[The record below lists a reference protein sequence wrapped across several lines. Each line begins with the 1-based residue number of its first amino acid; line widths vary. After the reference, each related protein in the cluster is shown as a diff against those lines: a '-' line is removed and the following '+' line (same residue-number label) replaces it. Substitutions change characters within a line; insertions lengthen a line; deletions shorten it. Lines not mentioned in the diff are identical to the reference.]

1 MLMRKV
7 YQCRRSGSDFFLSI
21 PPTTYQ
27 DPLSIPRPR
36 HVTLGSAGETY
47 ALTTK
52 RTWKTQQNSRIE
64 SKAAHNLPSPR
75 SLSLRF
81 PLVSPRLRVKTQ
93 PSPHKL
99 HNKAQFRMP
108 DAPIPIGFVSQLP
121 NSPRPCT
128 NRHNADQSHT
138 LCVLLSRLRT
148 SASKLSP
155 LLRKLHNKAQFR
167 RTAPQSPIGFVPPT
181 GRFASARAQLCT
193 TPPRNLPP
201 PGDVYLYVL
210 ASPKSKRS
218 AVPQRTLK

>member
-1 MLMRKV
+1 
-7 YQCRRSGSDFFLSI
+7 
-21 PPTTYQ
+21 
-27 DPLSIPRPR
+27 
-36 HVTLGSAGETY
+36 
-47 ALTTK
+47 
-52 RTWKTQQNSRIE
+52 
-64 SKAAHNLPSPR
+64 
-75 SLSLRF
+75 
-81 PLVSPRLRVKTQ
+81 VSPRLRVKTQ

-167 RTAPQSPIGFVPPT
+167 RTAPQSPIGFVPQLPNSPRPRT
-181 GRFASARAQLCT
+181 ILHNADQSHTLCVFLSPLRRLRLKTQPPHCTKFTTMHNSAQRHPI
-193 TPPRNLPP
+193 PP
-201 PGDVYLYVL
+201 L
-210 ASPKSKRS
+210 ASFRQPADSPQPCTIVHNAPSEPSPSWRRLPLCPRLPKIKKERCSPAHAKIGG
-218 AVPQRTLK
+218 APL